1 MTGRHGTPL
10 ERFERFYI
18 PEPNTGC
25 WLWIGSVSKYGY
37 GQLGMPGAIPV
48 RAHVFS
54 YQTFKGKIKR
64 GLDVRHT
71 CDVRCCV
78 NPEHL
83 LVGTRKQNM
92 QDAVE
97 RGRIAKGFK
106 LPQTKLSDE
115 QVAAIVADPRL
126 YKDIAPDYGI
136 HKDYVSIL
144 KRANGVGRY
153 KCGS

>member
-1 MTGRHGTPL
+1 
-10 ERFERFYI
+10 
-18 PEPNTGC
+18 
-25 WLWIGSVSKYGY
+25 
-37 GQLGMPGAIPV
+37 
-48 RAHVFS
+48 
-54 YQTFKGKIKR
+54 
-64 GLDVRHT
+64 
-71 CDVRCCV
+71 
-78 NPEHL
+78 
-83 LVGTRKQNM
+83 M